1 MVEIKHID
9 REKNV
14 VYYTDGSSLTQ
25 KEYVKRFRKFL
36 RERIAGETLVPAD
49 MEQFMR
55 RSSSKSLSLLL
66 KTKKEEGFLEGS
78 SDKML
83 TPGQKIAIGTIIVLS
98 FVGVIVLIML
108 KSQGLLPGFGG

>member
-9 REKNV
+9 RDNNI
-14 VYYTDGSSLTQ
+14 VYFTDGTHITH
-25 KEYVKRFRKFL
+25 KDYVKRFRQFL
-36 RERIAGETLVPAD
+36 KQRIAGETLVPAD

-83 TPGQKIAIGTIIVLS
+83 TSGQKIAIGTIIVLS
-98 FVGVIVLIML
+98 FVGVIILIML
-108 KSQGLLPGFGG
+108 KSQGLLPGLGG

>member
-9 REKNV
+9 QHNKT
-14 VYYTDGSSLTQ
+14 VYYTDGTSVNHID
-25 KEYVKRFRKFL
+25 YVKRFRKFL
-36 RERIAGETLVPAD
+36 KHRVAGETLVPAD

-55 RSSSKSLSLLL
+55 RYSSKSLSLLL